1 MPDLRRVTRR
11 LSEDE
16 ILQKSTIT
24 DEDVAA
30 ARSWWKTH
38 APTDLRDVIDAK
50 VKEQSG

>member
-1 MPDLRRVTRR
+1 MPDIRRATRR
-11 LSEDE
+11 LSD
-16 ILQKSTIT
+16 

-50 VKEQSG
+50 VKDQSG